1 MWIFIHCKD
10 LWWIHRFWLRLKYLF
25 IENCLLKLTCL
36 NFGAIVVNFLYVVL
50 HAFLF
55 VEAVFYFVWIRH
67 IDSTSSWCGGCILKT
82 FNFSFFKFS
91 WKFKT
96 YLLSTTVELLLRIG
110 ISIFINFKNFTNVE
124 SVLSCNIWRSSDN
137 SCTPLR
143 VRYVVVCACTEHRIF
158 AWMTWWNENMK
169 TLNKCEYVLTVT
181 VLYLN
186 DMYLTIFKY
195 NKVTFTLKIL
205 RFLQIWAQGQIN
217 NLTHWSLQLDTCL
230 FDSEWSECE
239 SSHDMCCVHS
249 TFNTVYFLCLCRVM
263 MIKLKSLFI

>member
-110 ISIFINFKNFTNVE
+110 ISIFINFKNFTILNIVPFKRIYLFFAIFE
-124 SVLSCNIWRSSDN
+124 EVQTTLVLLLEYVMSLFAHVQNIEFSHEWHD
-137 SCTPLR
+137 
-143 VRYVVVCACTEHRIF
+143 E
-158 AWMTWWNENMK
+158 MK
-169 TLNKCEYVLTVT
+169 TW
-181 VLYLN
+181 
-186 DMYLTIFKY
+186 
-195 NKVTFTLKIL
+195 
-205 RFLQIWAQGQIN
+205 R
-217 NLTHWSLQLDTCL
+217 H
-230 FDSEWSECE
+230 
-239 SSHDMCCVHS
+239 
-249 TFNTVYFLCLCRVM
+249 
-263 MIKLKSLFI
+263 